1 VTLKHVFG
9 GFGVAF
15 PRVKVTN
22 NPVLILFSL
31 NFATESQSRERN
43 LAEPWQTRH
52 LLQPDRKLNYSSFHL
67 NRILGTY
74 VCGLAPAMS
83 TATPSPNR
91 KALLECWKKFEDAG
105 KEVMKYS
112 QVIAE
117 CEGLTNEINRMKH
130 QLTAKDKEI
139 AEHKAANKSLTAQ
152 FTEDT
157 AIWKLEKSQLTKELE
172 RIKQKQEASWL
183 GEKRKLIEGRDEA
196 LKQLESN
203 KAKLADTSSS
213 LRGAKEQLKECQ
225 DELGDLKLNIGLEEL
240 GDDLLVSI
248 PRGKDGC

>member
-1 VTLKHVFG
+1 
-9 GFGVAF
+9 
-15 PRVKVTN
+15 
-22 NPVLILFSL
+22 
-31 NFATESQSRERN
+31 
-43 LAEPWQTRH
+43 
-52 LLQPDRKLNYSSFHL
+52 
-67 NRILGTY
+67 
-74 VCGLAPAMS
+74 MS

-117 CEGLTNEINRMKH
+117 CEGLTAEINRIKH
-130 QLTAKDKEI
+130 QLTGKDKEV
-139 AEHKAANKSLTAQ
+139 AEHKAANKSLTTQ

-157 AIWKLEKSQLTKELE
+157 ANWKLEKSQLTKELE
-172 RIKQKQEASWL
+172 RIKHKQEASWL

-203 KAKLADTSSS
+203 KLKLADTSVS

-225 DELGDLKLNIGLEEL
+225 DELGGLKLNIGLEEL

-248 PRGKDGC
+248 PRRKDSC